1 LILDRAG
8 RGRGGGRERERERY
22 FQKKKEKRRCMS
34 TFLLERAYT
43 WKEGRLLP
51 FEGFSNFEKLK
62 VGAAAALL
70 LLLLF
75 SFFSVHYFKLI
86 ITYL

>member
-1 LILDRAG
+1 LLILDRAG
-8 RGRGGGRERERERY
+8 RERGRGREGEGEV
-22 FQKKKEKRRCMS
+22 FPKKKEKRRCMS

>member
-1 LILDRAG
+1 LLILDRAERG
-8 RGRGGGRERERERY
+8 RGRGRGRERSIP
-22 FQKKKEKRRCMS
+22 KKEKEERRCMS

-62 VGAAAALL
+62 VDAAAALL